1 MNEKMKKAAYSFL
14 YRLIFVIFLFLSL
27 MVLKKS
33 APRVF
38 EKLSAVW
45 NKSANLKAAIGHITA
60 FFKEML
66 PF

>member
-1 MNEKMKKAAYSFL
+1 MNEKMKNAVYSFL
-14 YRLIFVIFLFLSL
+14 YRLIFAIFLFISF
-27 MVLKKS
+27 VILKKT
-33 APRVF
+33 APAVF

-45 NKSANLKAAIGHITA
+45 NKSANLKDAAGHIIA